1 MTEWYCD
8 ILGEVVGPLKS
19 SQLVAMVRSGEV
31 TRDTLIRKDDS
42 QWVPAME
49 VNGLFDAAAKEVK
62 AKQKTLGYICPY
74 CGDAVS
80 KAPTEC
86 PNCERYLSRVIPIK
100 EEANQSSDTST
111 SRDSKVTGGSNDRSA
126 GREEKS
132 KQQNA
137 WQRFWSMD

>member
-8 ILGEVVGPLKS
+8 ISGEVVGPLKS
-19 SQLVAMVRSGEV
+19 SQLVQMVRTGEV

-49 VNGLFDAAAKEVK
+49 VNGLFDAATKEVK
-62 AKQKTLGYICPY
+62 SKSATLGYICPY
-74 CGDAVS
+74 CGDSVA

-86 PNCERYLSRVIPIK
+86 GNCERYLNRVIPIK
-100 EEANQSSDTST
+100 EEPSSSSDS
-111 SRDSKVTGGSNDRSA
+111 SSSGSGSGSSKGESL
-126 GREEKS
+126 REEKA
-132 KQQNA
+132 KDLNA